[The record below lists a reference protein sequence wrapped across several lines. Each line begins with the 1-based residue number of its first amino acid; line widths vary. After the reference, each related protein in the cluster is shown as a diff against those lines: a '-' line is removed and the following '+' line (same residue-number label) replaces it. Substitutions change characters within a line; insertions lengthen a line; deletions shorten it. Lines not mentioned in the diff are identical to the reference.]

1 MQRIVGKY
9 KSKGKKL
16 DNSFNKYNYINQY
29 TTASV
34 WLRFVI
40 YGTIVHNMN
49 MPLSYTKYLFT
60 Y

>member
-9 KSKGKKL
+9 KSKGKKI
-16 DNSFNKYNYINQY
+16 DNSFIKYNHNQY

-40 YGTIVHNMN
+40 YGTIVHNIN
-49 MPLSYTKYLFT
+49 MPLS
-60 Y
+60 

>member
-16 DNSFNKYNYINQY
+16 DNSFNKYTCNYINQY
-29 TTASV
+29 STASV

-49 MPLSYTKYLFT
+49 MPMMPLS
-60 Y
+60 

>member
-29 TTASV
+29 STASV

-49 MPLSYTKYLFT
+49 MPMMPLS
-60 Y
+60 

>member
-49 MPLSYTKYLFT
+49 MPLS
-60 Y
+60 